1 MALTVKPMSDALGA
15 EILGVDLTRELDA
28 KTAADIYAAW
38 LEHLVVVVRGQTI
51 SDEDQIR
58 FAGYF
63 GTVGAYHRPK
73 AMQHA
78 KHSSS
83 TIMLISNIREDGA
96 PIGAHPDGEM
106 MFHTDTAYHEHPHK
120 ATTLYGIDCPSLGGD
135 TLFSNQYKVYDAL
148 PDELKRRLKGRQA
161 MNVYE
166 FGTTIKTKARYDREK
181 VPHHA
186 HPVFRKHPETGR
198 TALYVGELMT
208 EEIVGMPADESEE
221 ILARLYATQKRP
233 EFIYAHQWRVGD
245 LVIWDNRCL
254 VHART
259 DFSRDERRHLRRV
272 TVSDEATVVM
282 AA

>member
-1 MALTVKPMSDALGA
+1 MAITVKPMSDALGA
-15 EILGVDLTRELDA
+15 EILGIDLTRELD
-28 KTAADIYAAW
+28 TRDAADIYAAW
-38 LEHLVVVVRGQTI
+38 LEHLVIVVRGQTI

-78 KHSSS
+78 KHASN

-106 MFHTDTAYHEHPHK
+106 MFHTDTAYHQSPHK
-120 ATTLYGIDCPSLGGD
+120 ATTLYATHVPSTGGN
-135 TLFSNQYKVYDAL
+135 TVFSNQYMVYDAL
-148 PDELKRRLKGRQA
+148 PAEMKRKLQGLTA

-166 FGTTIKTKARYDREK
+166 FGTTVKNFERYDRDK

-186 HPVFRKHPETGR
+186 HPVFRRHPETGR
-198 TALYVGELMT
+198 PAMYVAPLMT
-208 EEIVGMPADESEE
+208 EEIIGLDEAESRDMLAEIFALQAERRFLYEHVWQVG
-221 ILARLYATQKRP
+221 
-233 EFIYAHQWRVGD
+233 H
-245 LVIWDNRCL
+245 LVIWDNRCTT
-254 VHART
+254 HART
-259 DFSRDERRHLRRV
+259 DFDPAEPRMLRRV
-272 TVSDEATVVM
+272 TIGDEAAVL